1 MATYKQIYS
10 EAIAADDAWSA
21 ELTRLF
27 GKQAGD
33 KRYTKEG
40 KGEEGSELR
49 RLHNNKR
56 NCDDALG
63 AYYMST
69 EACGF

>member
-10 EAIAADDAWSA
+10 EAKQADDAWQS
-21 ELTRLF
+21 ELVRVF
-27 GKQAGD
+27 GKSAGD

-49 RLHNNKR
+49 RLH
-56 NCDDALG
+56 DAFRECQHALS
-63 AYYMST
+63 AYHMST
-69 EACGF
+69 EACGY

>member
-1 MATYKQIYS
+1 MATYRQIYN

-56 NCDDALG
+56 ECDDALA
-63 AYYMST
+63 AYHMST